1 MILTGSGSLIEASGD
16 WRGIDSGQFLAGAM
30 DIEQPFDPSPF
41 GVASTLPMR
50 EFTAQGV
57 AVFNMPVQALLT
69 QYPNFNLHH
78 IEPTGGFNLHHIEPT
93 GGSEHATATSNVS
106 SRPVSLR
113 LDPTRGCSLNA
124 ISRPSSTN
132 RRLVRYTVDV
142 PTPTVVAIAASP

>member
-30 DIEQPFDPSPF
+30 DIEQPLDPSPF

-57 AVFNMPVQALLT
+57 VVFNTPVQALLT
-69 QYPNFNLHH
+69 QYPN
-78 IEPTGGFNLHHIEPT
+78 FNLHHIEPT

-132 RRLVRYTVDV
+132 RRLVRYTADV